1 MSDDVFKAIVV
12 EEQNEQFVSS
22 IQERKL
28 SDLPEGELLVKV
40 CCSSLNYKDA
50 LSASGNKGVTSSY
63 PHTPGIDAAGTVVS
77 DASGRFNTGDKVIVT
92 SYDLGM
98 NTDGG
103 FAEYI
108 RVPAEWAVPLPQ
120 GMTLEESM
128 MLGTAGL
135 TAAQSIHAISEKIS
149 PADGEILVT
158 GATGGVGSLAVTMLA
173 KLGYPVCALT
183 GKASAEDYLKQL
195 GAESIID
202 RNTFI
207 EENKRPLSKP
217 RWAGVVDAV
226 GGDVLASA
234 IKSTKPLGIVTC
246 FGMVG
251 SPELSLTVFPFI
263 LRGVSL
269 IGIDSQSCPMALRQ
283 ALWMKMASEWKPE
296 HLPDLVERI
305 SMSEVPGA
313 IDKMLSGQHR
323 GRMLVEIE
331 NQR

>member
-1 MSDDVFKAIVV
+1 MTENQFKALVV
-12 EEQNEQFVSS
+12 EESDGQYVSS
-22 IQERKL
+22 IKQRNIN
-28 SDLPEGELLVKV
+28 DLPKGDLLVRV
-40 CCSSLNYKDA
+40 SYSSLNYKDA
-50 LSASGNKGVTSSY
+50 LSASGNKGVTQNY

-77 DASGRFNTGDKVIVT
+77 DASGIFSEGDKVIVT

-108 RVPAEWAVPLPQ
+108 RVPVEWSVPLPEAMSLQ
-120 GMTLEESM
+120 ESM

-135 TAAQSIHAISEKIS
+135 TAAQSVHALTEKLT
-149 PADGEILVT
+149 PMDGEILVT
-158 GATGGVGSLAVTMLA
+158 GATGGVGSMAVMMLA
-173 KLGYPVCALT
+173 KLSFSVCALT
-183 GKASAEDYLKQL
+183 GKASAEDYLKGL

-226 GGDVLASA
+226 GGDVLAAA
-234 IKSTKPLGIVTC
+234 IKSTKPLGVVTC

-269 IGIDSQSCPMALRQ
+269 VGIDSQSCPMDLRKE
-283 ALWMKMASEWKPE
+283 LWGKMATEWKLDNLADAINTISLEQLPE
-296 HLPDLVERI
+296 
-305 SMSEVPGA
+305 A
-313 IDKMLSGQHR
+313 IEKMLAGTHKGRALVQVSG
-323 GRMLVEIE
+323 
-331 NQR
+331 